1 MHVAMAYLNGQYL
14 ETLIEQLEQVCTS
27 AKWHARQAAIESVQS
42 MIFCNLFNARP
53 YTKRLHEL
61 VLKCILGLCAI
72 VLSSPYDIPTY
83 LPDALMILCEH
94 SYDPDP
100 IQKSIKQCLS
110 EFRRTHYD
118 SWHEHQE
125 KFTERQLLLLAD
137 AFISRSYYA

>member
-61 VLKCILGLCAI
+61 VLKCLFDERLEVRTVASMTLSGLYQCGYIQMIDHDLKYFRVMAK
-72 VLSSPYDIPTY
+72 TKY
-83 LPDALMILCEH
+83 LTKIDGKKVK
-94 SYDPDP
+94 ST
-100 IQKSIKQCLS
+100 KSIVQ
-110 EFRRTHYD
+110 RHGGQYMR
-118 SWHEHQE
+118 
-125 KFTERQLLLLAD
+125 
-137 AFISRSYYA
+137 